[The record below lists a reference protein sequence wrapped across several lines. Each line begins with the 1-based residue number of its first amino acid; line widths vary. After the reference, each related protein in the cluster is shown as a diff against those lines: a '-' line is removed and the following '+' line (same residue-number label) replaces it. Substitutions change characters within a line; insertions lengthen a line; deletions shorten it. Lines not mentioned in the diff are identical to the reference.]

1 MARIFGVDIPNA
13 KRTVI
18 ALTYIKG
25 IGHTT
30 AQKIVSKLNLD
41 ANKHAKDL
49 TQDEIARLISE
60 IEDHFIVEGAL
71 NRQHVASIQRLKDI
85 GCYRGLRHRKSLPVR
100 GQRTRCNARTRK
112 GPAKTVA
119 KKKKVGK

>member
-49 TQDEIARLISE
+49 TQDEIEKGVQAYLKRTNQFPYNKKA
-60 IEDHFIVEGAL
+60 IEKAEKTRQTRRERVEREKNL
-71 NRQHVASIQRLKDI
+71 MQLED
-85 GCYRGLRHRKSLPVR
+85 
-100 GQRTRCNARTRK
+100 TTDE
-112 GPAKTVA
+112 
-119 KKKKVGK
+119 